1 MGSPVA
7 EFFSTSPLSTSGC
20 LWDPSSS
27 SLSSVFLP
35 FCRRV
40 HVTFFSPPRRPTRRA
55 FFIARPRLARRR
67 QNAALFSL
75 SSLFCRS
82 KSCSLSSRAR
92 APLAAAASSDCALVS
107 PSESLAVH
115 RRALAFFYRSAPH
128 SPPSKR
134 RGRLAFVALSSF
146 KVMASCSPPR
156 PTLAVAARPPPGHA
170 DFSPFE
176 TVHVHHHTLVFVTAS
191 HLTRRR
197 QNADVGSLLSLFRRS
212 KRASCSLARPTLAVA
227 ASLLRHADFSPF
239 ETVHLHHR
247 APAFC
252 RRSAPHSPPSKRRG
266 RLAFVAFFV
275 VQSDGLVLS
284 AADSPPASSATPCF
298 HHLEPFPRTTAP
310 LLFVAAR
317 HLTHRRQNAGVCS
330 LLSLFRRSK

>member
-7 EFFSTSPLSTSGC
+7 EFFFHLATFYFRVPLGPILSPC
-20 LWDPSSS
+20 
-27 SLSSVFLP
+27 SVFLP

-40 HVTFFSPPRRPTRRA
+40 YVTFFSPPRRPTRRA

-82 KSCSLSSRAR
+82 KSCSLSSHAR

-128 SPPSKR
+128 SPPSKCR
-134 RGRLAFVALSSF
+134 CRFAFVAFLSF
-146 KVMASCSPPR
+146 KVMALCSPL
-156 PTLAVAARPPPGHA
+156 PTLAVAASLLRHA

-176 TVHVHHHTLVFVTAS
+176 NVHVHHHTLVFVTAS

-212 KRASCSLARPTLAVA
+212 K
-227 ASLLRHADFSPF
+227 
-239 ETVHLHHR
+239 
-247 APAFC
+247 
-252 RRSAPHSPPSKRRG
+252 
-266 RLAFVAFFV
+266 
-275 VQSDGLVLS
+275 
-284 AADSPPASSATPCF
+284 
-298 HHLEPFPRTTAP
+298 
-310 LLFVAAR
+310 
-317 HLTHRRQNAGVCS
+317 
-330 LLSLFRRSK
+330 